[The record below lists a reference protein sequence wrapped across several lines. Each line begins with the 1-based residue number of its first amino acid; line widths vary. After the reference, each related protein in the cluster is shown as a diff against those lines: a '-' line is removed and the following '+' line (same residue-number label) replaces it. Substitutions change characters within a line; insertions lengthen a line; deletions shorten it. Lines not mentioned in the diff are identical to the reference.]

1 MADPDDLSCQEF
13 VELVTDYLEGALPA
27 PARAR
32 FDAHLS
38 DCDYCVDY
46 LEQIRQIIR
55 ALGHFDEEDI
65 APDAR
70 DRLLAAFRDW
80 KKTDDDAKVAI

>member
-1 MADPDDLSCQEF
+1 MAEPDELTCQEF

-27 PARAR
+27 TERSR
-32 FDAHLS
+32 FDAHLA

-46 LEQIRQIIR
+46 LEQIRQTIR
-55 ALGHFDEEDI
+55 TLGHLREEDI
-65 APDAR
+65 APAAR

-80 KKTDDDAKVAI
+80 KQSCGQLKAT